1 MEQMLG
7 DLLRYEEV
15 LGAVVFS
22 GEGLPLASAGV
33 ASADAELVGALG
45 ASMLGAVDRTSRRI
59 GAGPVES
66 MAMKVPEGMVHL
78 WCGDELAVALFT
90 EVCHS
95 SAIDPLG
102 REILRQAASLLDPLD
117 G

>member
-1 MEQMLG
+1 VEQMLS

-33 ASADAELVGALG
+33 ADADAELVGALG

-59 GAGPVES
+59 GVGPVES
-66 MAMKVPEGMVHL
+66 VAMAASEGMIHL
-78 WCGDELAVALFT
+78 WCGDDLAVALFT
-90 EVCHS
+90 ETCHS
-95 SAIDPLG
+95 PTIDSLG
-102 REILRQAASLLDPLD
+102 REVLHRAASLLGPLAS
-117 G
+117 